1 MARCMTCGLMNRNE
15 TATTNGT
22 SVKLA
27 QNVNCKT
34 ENVIYFAQCKKCN
47 KENSYV
53 GKTTQELHHRVTGH
67 RSKFTKDA
75 FQKSALSMHSFEEH
89 SLEHSIDSFE
99 FSILKRTP
107 ALNLHR
113 EEFRY
118 IEKLRTKTFG
128 LNRMKVIR

>member
-1 MARCMTCGLMNRNE
+1 MSPHVIHRAQIG
-15 TATTNGT
+15 
-22 SVKLA
+22 VKLV

-53 GKTTQELHHRVTGH
+53 GKTTQEFHHRVMGH

-75 FQKSALSMHSFEEH
+75 FQKSALSMHLFEEH
-89 SLEHSIDSFE
+89 SLEHNIDSFE
-99 FSILKRTP
+99 FSILKCTP

-128 LNRMKVIR
+128 LNCMKVIC

>member
-1 MARCMTCGLMNRNE
+1 MARCMTCGLTNRNE

-27 QNVNCKT
+27 KNVNCKT
-34 ENVIYFAQCKKCN
+34 ENAIYFAQCRKCN
-47 KENSYV
+47 KLNSHV
-53 GKTTQELHHRVTGH
+53 GKTRQEFHHRVTGH
-67 RSKFTKDA
+67 RSIFTTDA
-75 FQKSALSMHSFEEH
+75 FQKSALSMHSLEEH

-99 FSILKRTP
+99 FSIFKPTP

-128 LNRMKVIR
+128 LNRMTPIR

>member
-1 MARCMTCGLMNRNE
+1 MTCGLMNRNE
-15 TATTNGT
+15 TATINST
-22 SVKLA
+22 SVKLV

-53 GKTTQELHHRVTGH
+53 GKTTQEFHHRVTGH

-118 IEKLRTKTFG
+118 IE
-128 LNRMKVIR
+128 N

>member
-1 MARCMTCGLMNRNE
+1 MNRNE

-34 ENVIYFAQCKKCN
+34 ENVIYFAQYKKCN

-53 GKTTQELHHRVTGH
+53 GKTTQEFHHRFTGH

-89 SLEHSIDSFE
+89 GLEHSIDSIE
-99 FSILKRTP
+99 FSILKRTS

-118 IEKLRTKTFG
+118 IE
-128 LNRMKVIR
+128 N

>member
-1 MARCMTCGLMNRNE
+1 MTCGLTNRNE
-15 TATTNGT
+15 TATTNST
-22 SVKLA
+22 SIKLA

-34 ENVIYFAQCKKCN
+34 ENVIYLAQCKKCN

-53 GKTTQELHHRVTGH
+53 GKTTQEFYHRVTGH
-67 RSKFTKDA
+67 RSNFTKDA

-107 ALNLHR
+107 A
-113 EEFRY
+113 
-118 IEKLRTKTFG
+118 
-128 LNRMKVIR
+128 

>member
-1 MARCMTCGLMNRNE
+1 MARRMMCGLMNRNK

-27 QNVNCKT
+27 QNVSCKT

-53 GKTTQELHHRVTGH
+53 GKTTQEFHHRVTEH
-67 RSKFTKDA
+67 RSKLTKDA
-75 FQKSALSMHSFEEH
+75 FQKSALSMHSFEKH

-107 ALNLHR
+107 AMNLHR

-118 IEKLRTKTFG
+118 IEQLRTKTFG
-128 LNRMKVIR
+128 LNRMNVIR

>member
-1 MARCMTCGLMNRNE
+1 MARCMTCGFMNRSK
-15 TATTNGT
+15 TATTNST

-34 ENVIYFAQCKKCN
+34 ENVIYSTQCKKCN
-47 KENSYV
+47 KESSYV
-53 GKTTQELHHRVTGH
+53 GKTTQEFHHQVTGH
-67 RSKFTKDA
+67 RSKFTKNA

-99 FSILKRTP
+99 FSILKHTP

-113 EEFRY
+113 EEFRF
-118 IEKLRTKTFG
+118 ILK
-128 LNRMKVIR
+128 N

>member
-1 MARCMTCGLMNRNE
+1 M
-15 TATTNGT
+15 
-22 SVKLA
+22 

-34 ENVIYFAQCKKCN
+34 ENVIYFTQCKKCN

-53 GKTTQELHHRVTGH
+53 SKTTQEFHHRVMGH

-75 FQKSALSMHSFEEH
+75 FQKSTLPMHSFEEH
-89 SLEHSIDSFE
+89 SLEYSIDSFK

-118 IEKLRTKTFG
+118 IEKLRTTTFG
-128 LNRMKVIR
+128 LNRMKVIC

>member
-15 TATTNGT
+15 TATTNGN

-47 KENSYV
+47 KENSCV
-53 GKTTQELHHRVTGH
+53 GKTTQEFHHRVTGH

-75 FQKSALSMHSFEEH
+75 FRSLPYLRIHLKN

-128 LNRMKVIR
+128 LNRIKVIR

>member
-1 MARCMTCGLMNRNE
+1 MTCGLINRND

-34 ENVIYFAQCKKCN
+34 ENVIYFAQFKKCN

-53 GKTTQELHHRVTGH
+53 GKTTQEFHHGVTRH
-67 RSKFTKDA
+67 RSKFTKDT

-89 SLEHSIDSFE
+89 SLERSIDAFE

-107 ALNLHR
+107 ALDLHR

-128 LNRMKVIR
+128 INHMKVIR